1 VLKVENAAMADVAA
15 IEVDS
20 FLYCTM
26 VLLEVTCIDS
36 FSVLEATKAEEAIEI
51 FLDVFDAIDLA
62 LVSI

>member
-1 VLKVENAAMADVAA
+1 
-15 IEVDS
+15 
-20 FLYCTM
+20 M